1 MAKLSAYS
9 IKVKVFCSDD
19 QQART
24 VQDAVNSI
32 AGRHDRNDADGAM
45 TLIGSDVVGFHTYF
59 KRNEGLIV
67 PVIKDVFRNGLG
79 SIGKHVLTLTKL
91 K

>member
-32 AGRHDRNDADGAM
+32 AGRHDHNDADGAM
-45 TLIGSDVVGFHTYF
+45 TIIGSDVVGFHSYF
-59 KRNEGLIV
+59 RKNENIIV
-67 PVIKDVFRNGLG
+67 PVIKDIFRNGVG
-79 SIGKHVLTLTKL
+79 AIGKHILTLRKL

>member
-19 QQART
+19 GQARA
-24 VQDAVNSI
+24 VQDAVNNI
-32 AGRHDRNDADGAM
+32 AGRHDRNDADGAV
-45 TLIGSDVVGFHTYF
+45 TIIGSDVVGFHTYF
-59 KRNEGLIV
+59 KRNENLIV
-67 PVIKDVFRNGLG
+67 PVIKDVLRNGIG
-79 SIGKHVLTLTKL
+79 SIGKHLLTLRKI